1 MDIGFIIF
9 KTMSNQYIN
18 FYYDPSRQGYDTEA
32 WSLLDGLIPVVNG
45 GYMILSN
52 DSIRHYGDILR
63 GDFVF
68 GMNFATGPATYA
80 SKIWGLNQANKGNC
94 LTFNINGTTFSAN
107 SSDGNGNTNSVVIT
121 WQNAWTLTDT
131 EFRIRWEA
139 GLAHFYVGGSLQ
151 AVISDISI
159 TGEPMS
165 LYLSNANSIG
175 MLMKYIE
182 AKAIQSYFQN
192 TPLTGSQTFGKMIM
206 SFEQLTVSEA
216 VTINETNYN
225 QNLIVDSLTTSDVLS
240 PFVYGPGLIPGASK
254 SDTLAVS
261 ENITNAWGPGFIPGS
276 TVSDSLTSSENISVV
291 RNLGINVV
299 EQVGILDTF
308 SHQ

>member
-1 MDIGFIIF
+1 
-9 KTMSNQYIN
+9 MSNQYIN
-18 FYYDPSRQGYDTEA
+18 FYYDPSRQGYDTAA

-52 DSIRHYGDILR
+52 DTIRHYGDILR

-68 GMNFATGPATYA
+68 GMNFASAPKVGVTR
-80 SKIWGLNQANKGNC
+80 IWGLNQNNKGNC

-121 WQNAWTLTDT
+121 WQGAWTLADT

-151 AVISDISI
+151 AVISDASI

-165 LYLSNANSIG
+165 LYISDQSSDG
-175 MLMKYIE
+175 MLLKYIE

-192 TPLTGSQTFGKMIM
+192 TQLVGSQTFGRLVMNYDTLGITE
-206 SFEQLTVSEA
+206 SVSI
-216 VTINETNYN
+216 VETN
-225 QNLIVDSLTTSDVLS
+225 LPPFIVFDTGTITENISTD
-240 PFVYGPGLIPGASK
+240 YGPGLIPGK
-254 SDTLAVS
+254 SVVDTGTVT
-261 ENITNAWGPGFIPGS
+261 ENITTSWGPGFLPG
-276 TVSDSLTSSENISVV
+276 LTSIVDTKTITESVSAGLATLSV
-291 RNLGINVV
+291 SVLETMALTEFTGK
-299 EQVGILDTF
+299 L
-308 SHQ
+308 